1 MKALYQIK
9 EGDFL
14 RLKKE
19 NQKFIDVLDLTVIP
33 LTKEY
38 ILTEQETCD
47 LLGVTPRTLRTYR
60 RKGYLGFIK
69 IEGRIL
75 FLKHQLFRDLEELY
89 YKSKKKED

>member
-1 MKALYQIK
+1 MKPLYQIK

-19 NQKFIDVLDLTVIP
+19 NQKFYDALDLALIP

-38 ILTEQETCD
+38 ILTEQEASE
-47 LLGVTPRTLRTYR
+47 LFGVTTRTLRTYR
-60 RKGYLGFIK
+60 QKGYLGFIK

-75 FLKHQLFRDLEELY
+75 FLKHRLFRDLEDLY
-89 YKSKKKED
+89 HKSKKKEE

>member
-1 MKALYQIK
+1 MSCCFGEPAL
-9 EGDFL
+9 FL
-14 RLKKE
+14 LLGRAR
-19 NQKFIDVLDLTVIP
+19 
-33 LTKEY
+33 
-38 ILTEQETCD
+38 D

-75 FLKHQLFRDLEELY
+75 FLRHQLFRDLEELY